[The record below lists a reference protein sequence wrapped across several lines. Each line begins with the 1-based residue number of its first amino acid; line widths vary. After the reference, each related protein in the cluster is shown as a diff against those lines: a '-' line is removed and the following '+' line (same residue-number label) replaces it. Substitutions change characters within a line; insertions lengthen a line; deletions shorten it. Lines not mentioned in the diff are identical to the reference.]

1 MNEAI
6 VPRFFVV
13 FLMIETILSI
23 SEIDCA
29 GFNNKMMMFRY
40 MKETKLP
47 ICSILKVKSCII
59 YDVISKFE
67 SECRIDIRINQFCC
81 FCMLT
86 NTNPQLNTVELGGS
100 LCQLISSV
108 WEAKYKMQ
116 NTKYKSKMSNGNM

>member
-29 GFNNKMMMFRY
+29 GFNNEMMVF
-40 MKETKLP
+40 
-47 ICSILKVKSCII
+47 ISSILQVKSCII